1 MNAGQRFDGKVA
13 IVTGAAA
20 GIGHATATRLANEGA
35 TVYGADIAKPESDSD
50 GGIQWRNL
58 DVADEGGWKALV
70 DEVLQAHG
78 RIDVL
83 VNNAGLVGSYE
94 SITDIDIADWHR
106 IIGVNQTGVFLGM
119 RTVAPSML
127 SQGHGAIVNVSSIW
141 GLVGAPGVAAYQASK
156 GAVTLMTKN
165 ASATWAAQ
173 GIRVNS
179 VHPGLITTP
188 MTDRQ
193 DQAISAELVAK
204 TPMGRPGR
212 AEEVA
217 DAIAYLASDGASYIT
232 GAQLVVDGGFTN
244 V

>member
-1 MNAGQRFDGKVA
+1 MDSGQRFTGKVA
-13 IVTGAAA
+13 IVTGAAS
-20 GIGHATATRLANEGA
+20 GIGYATAIRLAAEGA
-35 TVYGADIAKPESDSD
+35 AVYGADIVQLQSDNA

-58 DVADEGGWKALV
+58 DVADEGGWKSLV
-70 DEVLQAHG
+70 EEILQAHA

-83 VNNAGLVGSYE
+83 VNNAGLVGSYD
-94 SITDIDIADWHR
+94 SITDIDLADWHR

-127 SQGHGAIVNVSSIW
+127 HQGRGAIVNVSSIW

-165 ASATWAAQ
+165 ASATWATQ

-188 MTDRQ
+188 LTDSQ

-204 TPMGRPGR
+204 TPMGRAGR

-217 DAIAYLASDGASYIT
+217 DAIAYLASEGASYIT

>member
-1 MNAGQRFDGKVA
+1 MDSGQRFTGKVA
-13 IVTGAAA
+13 IVTGAAS
-20 GIGHATATRLANEGA
+20 GIGYATAIRLAAEGA
-35 TVYGADIAKPESDSD
+35 AVYGADIVQPQADNA
-50 GGIQWRNL
+50 GGIQWRDL
-58 DVADEGGWKALV
+58 DVADERGWKSLV
-70 DEVLQAHG
+70 EEILQAHT

-83 VNNAGLVGSYE
+83 VNNAGLVGSYD
-94 SITDIDIADWHR
+94 SITDIDLADWHR

-127 SQGHGAIVNVSSIW
+127 HQGRGAIVNVSSIW

-165 ASATWAAQ
+165 ASATWATQ

-188 MTDRQ
+188 LTDSQ

-204 TPMGRPGR
+204 TPMGRAGR
-212 AEEVA
+212 ADEVA

>member
-1 MNAGQRFDGKVA
+1 M
-13 IVTGAAA
+13 I
-20 GIGHATATRLANEGA
+20 
-35 TVYGADIAKPESDSD
+35 
-50 GGIQWRNL
+50 
-58 DVADEGGWKALV
+58 
-70 DEVLQAHG
+70 
-78 RIDVL
+78 
-83 VNNAGLVGSYE
+83 
-94 SITDIDIADWHR
+94 
-106 IIGVNQTGVFLGM
+106 
-119 RTVAPSML
+119 
-127 SQGHGAIVNVSSIW
+127 SQGRGAIVNVSSIW

-173 GIRVNS
+173 GIRINS

-212 AEEVA
+212 ADEVA
-217 DAIAYLASDGASYIT
+217 DAITYLASDGASYIT